1 MLTSKETL
9 RTTVYVYAQAK
20 SKYACQNLK
29 PGELPFEY
37 RVKDFDYGD
46 ESSVRIMEH
55 EILIPIPDGIDI
67 TTKCI
72 ENLREKIVAIR
83 KDTEKEVKDL
93 EERIRNLALIE
104 YRPEPAVVEAGAAE
118 DTGSAG
124 IVNNY

>member
-1 MLTSKETL
+1 MRTEKQTL

-20 SKYACQNLK
+20 SKYAIDMLK
-29 PGELPFEY
+29 PGELPYEY

-72 ENLREKIVAIR
+72 ENLREKIIAV
-83 KDTEKEVKDL
+83 EKEAKKQVKDL

-104 YRPEPAVVEAGAAE
+104 YQPESPSDFDQQVRYDDRG
-118 DTGSAG
+118 DN
-124 IVNNY
+124 I